1 MRAIGE
7 QERRTMAKLFISE
20 VYEVGADAHGNKLP
34 VVRLSS
40 PRPNRVRVAGS
51 GAAVAGAAVRMPE
64 SA

>member
-1 MRAIGE
+1 
-7 QERRTMAKLFISE
+7 MAKLFISE